1 MLKDLDRC
9 MEKWGSSGQFDP
21 FDDVYNVSGPYLP
34 REISKGLRA
43 PQMVFQL
50 TIRAAACREVADDP
64 ALVKRVA
71 KLYWDME
78 KGATPTSV
86 LLPWLPSP
94 ARKRK
99 QKATTELY
107 LLFKN
112 LLDKR
117 IEGGRTEDDPAQYLL
132 DEGDSVNDIITFILG
147 ALFAGISEHL

>member
-1 MLKDLDRC
+1 MDIARQQKS
-9 MEKWGSSGQFDP
+9 E
-21 FDDVYNVSGPYLP
+21 
-34 REISKGLRA
+34 GLRA
-43 PQMVFQL
+43 LQMVFQL

-86 LLPWLPSP
+86 LLSWLPSP

-117 IEGGRTEDDPAQYLL
+117 IEEGRTEDDPAQYLL